1 MHIRTWSNSK
11 SIYPEVAN
19 EPVDRKVHRLVDYLK
34 KLHRRHGVKV
44 PDRCE
49 SHVLRLALQNGFDS
63 PGLINTKNQPRGVA
77 DDEHGDGAEEDGC
90 AGKVGF
96 LLLILPLLPL
106 APVEPPRH
114 LLGLLQL
121 PPDDEV
127 ERGEDEDGED
137 GGEGGPGPGCVEQDV
152 VWGQPQRSRPH
163 VQTRMEAAVPLAHC
177 KVEAKFHRLS
187 FHKFCYIEQNCN

>member
-1 MHIRTWSNSK
+1 M
-11 SIYPEVAN
+11 
-19 EPVDRKVHRLVDYLK
+19 
-34 KLHRRHGVKV
+34 
-44 PDRCE
+44 
-49 SHVLRLALQNGFDS
+49 
-63 PGLINTKNQPRGVA
+63 A

-163 VQTRMEAAVPLAHC
+163 VQTKSKTLRNRINIKYSIYGSTYHL
-177 KVEAKFHRLS
+177 F
-187 FHKFCYIEQNCN
+187 YG